1 MQKNSQLYK
10 KLNEQ
15 LNSFEFN
22 IHKPSKN
29 LFFSNKEL
37 IIDLRRN
44 FLNEKILN
52 IAANISKSIHLK
64 DQINALFSGKRINI
78 TENRNVQ
85 HVSLRNNDFSKTNYL
100 KKTMDFAKK
109 IRSGSYLS
117 SSKKKFN
124 CIINIG
130 IGGSDLGPKTVFN
143 FLKEN
148 YPQNNDI
155 KNVYFLSNI
164 DSKKLKKIISQI
176 EIEKTLFL
184 ISSKS
189 FKTQETLVNTKFI
202 INLLKKE
209 KNKDKIIKKNFI
221 CITSE
226 KEIAIQQGFNPE
238 LIFEIPLGIGG
249 RFSLWSPIS
258 LINIIIFGP
267 NIYREMVKGATEI
280 DNHFLNTPFKKN
292 IPFLLA
298 FLSFIHINFLKNLA
312 HGYLI
317 YSNYLEDFIPYL
329 QQLEMESLGKS
340 YQRSNIISK
349 YKTSPIVWGGIG
361 TNCQHAFMQQV
372 HQGNIGSNFDLILTL
387 NNDDKKDSLD
397 KFMFANY
404 LAQSDTLI
412 SGNLNSQSNFKKIIG
427 GKGHSIIILKNM
439 RAKNLGSL
447 ISLYENKVFALSCI
461 LNINAFD
468 QWGVEEG
475 KKIANEYIRII
486 DEKQGTKKNSLL
498 NEILKNTKN

>member
-1 MQKNSQLYK
+1 MQKISQLYIKLK
-10 KLNEQ
+10 KELS
-15 LNSFEFN
+15 SFKFD
-22 IHKPSKN
+22 IDKPSKN
-29 LFFSNKEL
+29 LLFSNDEL

-52 IAANISKSIHLK
+52 IALNIAKSIHLK
-64 DQINALFSGKRINI
+64 DQINALLSGKRINI
-78 TENRNVQ
+78 TENRKVQ
-85 HVSLRNNDFSKTNYL
+85 HVSLRNSNFFKESYL
-100 KKTMDFAKK
+100 KKTIDFAKK
-109 IRSGSYLS
+109 IINGSYLS
-117 SSKKKFN
+117 ASGKKFN

-148 YPQNNDI
+148 YPKNNDI
-155 KNVYFLSNI
+155 ESVYFLSNT
-164 DSKKLKKIISQI
+164 DSRKLRKIISQI

-209 KNKDKIIKKNFI
+209 KNKKKIISKNFI

-226 KEIAIQQGFNPE
+226 KQLAIQQGFNQE
-238 LIFEIPLGIGG
+238 LIFEIPVSIGG

-258 LINIIIFGP
+258 LINIILFGP
-267 NIYREMVKGATEI
+267 KVFREMVKGATEI
-280 DNHFLNTPFKKN
+280 DKHFIQAPFKKN
-292 IPFLLA
+292 MPFLLG
-298 FLSFIHINFLKNLA
+298 LLTFIHTNIHGNFA
-312 HGYLI
+312 HGYLM

-329 QQLEMESLGKS
+329 QQLEMESLGKN
-340 YQRSNIISK
+340 YQRSDMISK
-349 YKTSPIVWGGIG
+349 YKTSPIIWGGLG

-372 HQGNIGSNFDLILTL
+372 HQGNIGSNFDLVLTL
-387 NNDDKKDSLD
+387 NNDNKKDSLD
-397 KFMFANY
+397 KYMMANY
-404 LAQSDTLI
+404 LAQSDTMI
-412 SGNLNSQSNFKKIIG
+412 KGNLNSQNNFKKIIG
-427 GKGHSIIILKNM
+427 SKGHSMIILKNLK
-439 RAKNLGSL
+439 AKNLGSL

-475 KKIANEYIRII
+475 KKIANEYVKII
-486 DEKQGTKKNSLL
+486 EKKQGMKKNSIL
-498 NEILKNTKN
+498 NEILMNTKN

>member
-44 FLNEKILN
+44 FLNERILN

-85 HVSLRNNDFSKTNYL
+85 HVSLRNNDFSRTNYL

-109 IRSGSYLS
+109 FRNGSYLS
-117 SSKKKFN
+117 GSGKKFN

-164 DSKKLKKIISQI
+164 DSNKLRKIISQI

-189 FKTQETLVNTKFI
+189 FKTQETLVNTKYI

-280 DNHFLNTPFKKN
+280 DNHFLITPFKKN

-298 FLSFIHINFLKNLA
+298 LLSFIHINFLKNLS

-372 HQGNIGSNFDLILTL
+372 HQGNVGSNFDLILTL

-397 KFMFANY
+397 KFMLANY
-404 LAQSDTLI
+404 LAQSDTMI
-412 SGNLNSQSNFKKIIG
+412 NGNLNSQNNFKKIIG
-427 GKGHSIIILKNM
+427 GKGHSIIILKNLK
-439 RAKNLGSL
+439 AKNLGSL
-447 ISLYENKVFALSCI
+447 ISLYENKVFALSCL

-475 KKIANEYIRII
+475 KKIASEYIEII
-486 DEKQGTKKNSLL
+486 EKKQGTKTNSLL

>member
-44 FLNEKILN
+44 FLNERILN

-85 HVSLRNNDFSKTNYL
+85 HVSLRNNDFSRTNYL

-109 IRSGSYLS
+109 FRNGSYLS
-117 SSKKKFN
+117 GSGKKFN

-164 DSKKLKKIISQI
+164 DSNKLRKIISQI

-189 FKTQETLVNTKFI
+189 FKTQETLVNTKYI

-280 DNHFLNTPFKKN
+280 DNHFLITPFKKN

-298 FLSFIHINFLKNLA
+298 LLSFIHINFLKNHS

-372 HQGNIGSNFDLILTL
+372 HQGNVGSNFDLILTL

-397 KFMFANY
+397 KFMLANY
-404 LAQSDTLI
+404 LAQSDTMI
-412 SGNLNSQSNFKKIIG
+412 NGNLNSQNNFKKIIG
-427 GKGHSIIILKNM
+427 GKGHSIIILKNLK
-439 RAKNLGSL
+439 AKNLGSL
-447 ISLYENKVFALSCI
+447 ISLYENKVFALSCL

-475 KKIANEYIRII
+475 KKIASEYIEII
-486 DEKQGTKKNSLL
+486 EKKQGTKTNSLL
-498 NEILKNTKN
+498 NEILKNTKS